1 MDYFCLTTPQKNIW
15 NLQKYYGDT
24 AIGNQCGAIFYKE
37 KRDIKLLK
45 EAIRIFIENQS
56 GMRLR
61 FVDKEEPLQYVSGEI
76 EEIQTKI
83 FTSMDEFEKYAQK
96 FAKEPIGLND
106 KAMYRFVVFQV
117 KDRSGVL
124 VALSHLI
131 SDAWTFGIMANQ
143 VDAAYRNLAGEKD
156 CELTD
161 GDYAEYIKAD
171 NDYLHSDRYAKDKAF
186 WEGKYAGRPEKGVIR
201 LASGKSDN
209 IEAKRISKRLSDDVE
224 NKIDKYCKEYS
235 VTPAVLFETALV
247 LYLSHINL
255 DNNFITIGIPV
266 LNRNNVKEKR
276 IAGMFVSTMPLTV
289 EIKKNMT
296 VSELAQQISKE
307 HMNIFRHQK
316 YPYSDILT
324 SLREKQNFSGNLYDV
339 MISYQNARTD
349 TTAETKWYSN
359 GYSEVPFTIHIDNR
373 DDNMSHTINVDYQT
387 AIFKDEREVE
397 YIIERLEYILCQ
409 ITDGGDNDIKNIK
422 ILPHAEAHETV
433 EKFNDTYVE
442 YPREKCVHE
451 LFTEQAKKTPD
462 KIALVAGNKKYTYRE
477 IDKKSDALAQKLIN
491 SGVEKQN
498 VVGAYL
504 DRTANTVISQLAV
517 LKAGGVFLPIDHRYP
532 KDRINYM
539 LNDCSVKLVICD
551 KDLNSEWNVQYLN
564 LNNYDF
570 NDILQVKV
578 ISNRED
584 ACYIIY
590 TSGST
595 GNPKGCVLKHKGLAN
610 FCANN
615 NIIPY
620 AKTLQHQTVVSVNTI
635 SFDFFIAETLLPLS
649 HGWTVVLASEEES
662 NNRELFRTLVEG
674 NNVNI
679 IETTPTRLEL
689 YTKEETGKDSY
700 FQKIQLVVS
709 SGEAL
714 SEVLLQKIRHI
725 SRAKVYNPL
734 GPSECSVWNVDGD
747 FKNDITIGSPIAN
760 TQIYILDKSGSPLP
774 ICVPGELCIAGDG
787 VGGGYLNRPELTA
800 EKFVPNPFATEENH
814 HGKIMYHTGD
824 LACWRADG
832 EIEYLG
838 RIDTQVK
845 IRGLRIELGEI
856 ENVMSGFPGIRLTA
870 VSDKRDE
877 NNRQYLVGYYTSEQE
892 IDEKELRSHL
902 ASKLPKYMVPN
913 YFMRLDDM
921 PMTASGK
928 TDRKNLPVPDF
939 TTQER
944 EYIAPETDTE
954 QKLADIWSRLLN
966 IDEIGRT
973 DDFFECGGDS
983 LIAISM
989 LTEIEN
995 YFDVEIS
1002 IKDVMEKPVLNKL
1015 AQCIEKAGK
1024 KLKIKANNKNTYKL
1038 MPQQKALY
1046 VTYSKEPFALTY
1058 NMPAKIHVPDEI
1070 DINKLKDAITKAAGH
1085 HRILFSHIESDG
1097 QELIGVYDAVD
1108 ELVFEQYNENEINKF
1123 VRPFDLSKAPLVRV
1137 GIAGN
1142 EILFD
1147 MHHIVADGETMNIL
1161 LRDIIKEYDG
1171 IDVNDEKVTYGDYSE
1186 FFYKQD
1192 MAVHK
1197 EYFKEQLKCDFEPV
1211 VLPATKNPIEK
1222 GFSKAYEIAENV
1234 VSAAKKYARKNNMT
1248 DTMIFWAAYGILL
1261 SKYSGNNSVLSSI
1274 VLKNRIYADTKDM
1287 AGMFVNTIPVHIDV
1301 TGSVCNYMQNIKKQI
1316 LGLFEH
1322 QEMPFALIS
1331 DAVGMKDKNVINTSF
1346 VYQADGEKSFTIGG
1360 EKIVP
1365 EQLATD
1371 TSKFDLMMELT
1382 PVKDGLRIRME
1393 FDGTKYDE
1401 NLIDRLVD
1409 SYTRILGRLDKTN
1422 LSEIEVMSSEEYHK
1436 VIEEF
1441 NDTYVEYPREKCVHE
1456 LFTEQAKRTP
1466 DKIALVFED
1475 EKFTYKQLDEM
1486 TNSLAHYLREKGV
1499 KRNDIV
1505 PIIAK
1510 RSWHVIVAMLG
1521 IMKAG
1526 GAYMPVDPDYPD
1538 ERIEYMLIETKS
1550 KIILSFGYTGKI
1562 KSIRLITLEKF
1573 DYTVENAEI
1582 ENINES
1588 NDDCYVLF
1596 TSGST
1601 GKPKAVIVSHSNL
1614 GNFINNNNNNKYQ
1627 CNMVNNCK
1635 NVLAD
1640 TAFTFDISV
1649 FEIYL
1654 TLLNGMTVIL
1664 SKDTANASYLA
1675 ELIDKYDIDVF
1686 HCTPTKILILLQNGK
1701 FQKAFSKIKMVM
1713 IGAENFS
1720 EELYKTIVAC
1730 TNATIYNGY
1739 GPTETTIG
1747 CSFKKLNNT
1756 KKCVHELFT
1765 EQAKRTPDKIAL
1777 VAGNKKYSYRE
1788 IDKKSDALAQKLINS
1803 GVEKQNV
1810 VGAYLDRTANTVIS
1824 QLAVLKAGGVF
1835 LPIDHRYPKDRIN
1848 YMLNDCSVKLVI
1860 CDKDLNSEWNVQYL
1874 NLNNYDFNDILQV
1887 KVISNRED
1895 ACYIIYTSGS
1905 TGNPKGCVLK
1915 HKGLANFCANN
1926 NIIPYAKTLQH
1937 QTVVSVNTISFDFFI
1952 AETLLPLS
1960 HGWTVV
1966 LASEEESNNRELFR
1980 TLVEGNNVNIIET
1993 TPTRLELYTK
2003 EETGK
2008 DSYFQKIQLV
2018 VSSGEALS
2026 EVLLQKIRH
2035 ISRAKVYNP
2044 LGPSECSV
2052 WNVDGDFKNDIT
2064 IGSPIANTQIYIL
2077 DKSGS
2082 PLPICVPGELCI
2094 AGDGV
2099 GGGYLNRPELTA
2111 EKFVPNPFATE
2122 ENHHGK
2128 IMYHTGDLAC
2138 WRADG
2143 EIEYLG
2149 RIDTQVKIR
2158 GLRIELGE
2166 IENVMSGFPG
2176 IRLTAVSDK
2185 RDENNRQYLVG
2196 YYTSEQE
2203 IDEKELRSHLA
2214 SKLPKYMVPNY
2225 FMRLDDMPMTASG
2238 KTDRKNLPVPDFTT
2252 QEREYAAPETDTEQK
2267 LCELLKSLLHMNKVG
2282 IEDDFFEYGGDS
2294 LTAIEYVA
2302 KADDMGIEFS
2312 LQNVFD
2318 YPTVR
2323 ELCNFLNGT
2332 LKSEKV
2338 QYEKSELDKYNEIL
2352 GRNIVDE
2359 SAQFH
2364 KKSLGNILITGAT
2377 GFLGAHVVDELM
2389 KEEQGKIYC
2398 LVRGKNDN
2406 AGRDRLKS
2414 VLEYYFGDKYESEID
2429 RRIIPVCGDIEEP
2442 LPDGLPSDVQTV
2454 IHTAA
2459 SVKHYG
2465 SYSYFQRV
2473 NAEGTGHVVE
2483 YAKRIGAK
2491 LIHISTLSVS
2501 GNSMA
2506 DDFTV
2511 YHSEKE
2517 KFFDETSFYIG
2528 QPLDNVYI
2536 HSKFEAERKVY
2547 DAMLEGLDAIVIR
2560 VGNLTN
2566 RASDYKFQ
2574 PNFRENAFL
2583 TRVKA
2588 VLEFG
2593 LFPDYLMS
2601 LYSEFSP
2608 IDKTAE
2614 GIVKIAQY
2622 ADNQSVFH
2630 LNSNKEIYF
2639 ERFLDIVHEL
2649 GISMKVVNKKE
2660 FNEAL
2665 KSTVKQR
2672 NTEYIYEAF
2681 QNDMDEKGC
2690 LVYDSNIRI
2699 ENDFTLWFL
2708 KKAGFEWNETD
2719 IDYIR
2724 GYIDYFRSIGYLEV

>member
-1 MDYFCLTTPQKNIW
+1 
-15 NLQKYYGDT
+15 
-24 AIGNQCGAIFYKE
+24 
-37 KRDIKLLK
+37 
-45 EAIRIFIENQS
+45 
-56 GMRLR
+56 
-61 FVDKEEPLQYVSGEI
+61 
-76 EEIQTKI
+76 
-83 FTSMDEFEKYAQK
+83 
-96 FAKEPIGLND
+96 
-106 KAMYRFVVFQV
+106 
-117 KDRSGVL
+117 
-124 VALSHLI
+124 
-131 SDAWTFGIMANQ
+131 
-143 VDAAYRNLAGEKD
+143 
-156 CELTD
+156 
-161 GDYAEYIKAD
+161 
-171 NDYLHSDRYAKDKAF
+171 
-186 WEGKYAGRPEKGVIR
+186 
-201 LASGKSDN
+201 
-209 IEAKRISKRLSDDVE
+209 
-224 NKIDKYCKEYS
+224 
-235 VTPAVLFETALV
+235 
-247 LYLSHINL
+247 
-255 DNNFITIGIPV
+255 
-266 LNRNNVKEKR
+266 
-276 IAGMFVSTMPLTV
+276 
-289 EIKKNMT
+289 MT
-296 VSELAQQISKE
+296 VSELAQQISNE

-316 YPYSDILT
+316 YPYSDILA

-349 TTAETKWYSN
+349 TSADTKWYSN

-387 AIFKDEREVE
+387 AIFKDEREVK

-451 LFTEQAKKTPD
+451 LFTEQAKRTPD
-462 KIALVAGNKKYTYRE
+462 KIALVFENEKFTYKQLDEMTNSLAHYLREKGVKRNDIVPIIAKRSWHVIVAMIGVMKAGGAYMPVSPEFPSERIRYMFEIADVKIALTYGY
-477 IDKKSDALAQKLIN
+477 SDALEDVN
-491 SGVEKQN
+491 VEMI
-498 VVGAYL
+498 A
-504 DRTANTVISQLAV
+504 
-517 LKAGGVFLPIDHRYP
+517 
-532 KDRINYM
+532 
-539 LNDCSVKLVICD
+539 
-551 KDLNSEWNVQYLN
+551 LNSIDYLKNTSMVQNKNESDDL
-564 LNNYDF
+564 
-570 NDILQVKV
+570 
-578 ISNRED
+578 
-584 ACYIIY
+584 CYIIF

-595 GNPKGCVLKHKGLAN
+595 GQPKGVAIRHRNVLN
-610 FCANN
+610 YCCNN
-615 NIIPY
+615 RSNSVCNRIVSGGSES
-620 AKTLQHQTVVSVNTI
+620 VVSVTNI
-635 SFDFFIAETLLPLS
+635 VFDIFVTESLLPLVNGLTIYFADDDEVMS
-649 HGWTVVLASEEES
+649 QSKLS
-662 NNRELFRTLVEG
+662 NL
-674 NNVNI
+674 I
-679 IETTPTRLEL
+679 IKNSIDVIQTTPTKMKSYMLDQSRLDYL
-689 YTKEETGKDSY
+689 SVLKTIVLG
-700 FQKIQLVVS
+700 
-709 SGEAL
+709 GEAL
-714 SEVLLQKIRHI
+714 PEELYRNILKYSNADVFNI
-725 SRAKVYNPL
+725 Y
-734 GPSECSVWNVDGD
+734 GPAETTVWSTNAEITSS
-747 FKNDITIGSPIAN
+747 DITIGSPIAN

-774 ICVPGELCIAGDG
+774 IGVPGELCIAGDG

-824 LACWRADG
+824 LACWMADG

-892 IDEKELRSHL
+892 IDEKELRNHL

-954 QKLADIWSRLLN
+954 QKLADIWRRLLN

-1046 VTYSKEPFALTY
+1046 VTYSKEPFSLTY

-1097 QELIGVYDAVD
+1097 QELIGVYDDVD

-1137 GIAGN
+1137 GISGN

-1222 GFSKAYEIAENV
+1222 GFSKVYEIAENV

-1301 TGSVCNYMQNIKKQI
+1301 TGSVCDYMQNIKKQI

-1322 QEMPFALIS
+1322 QELPFALIS
-1331 DAVGMKDKNVINTSF
+1331 DAVGMKDKSVINTSF

-1382 PVKDGLRIRME
+1382 PVNDGLRIRME

-1409 SYTRILGRLDKTN
+1409 AYTRILGRLDKAN

-1486 TNSLAHYLREKGV
+1486 SNSLAHYLREKGV

-1526 GAYMPVDPDYPD
+1526 GAYMPVDPDYPMD
-1538 ERIEYMLIETKS
+1538 RITYMLNETNSAIVLTYGYIGENKKIEFIDLNKIDYGIMNS
-1550 KIILSFGYTGKI
+1550 KIT
-1562 KSIRLITLEKF
+1562 
-1573 DYTVENAEI
+1573 
-1582 ENINES
+1582 NINQTK
-1588 NDDCYVLF
+1588 DYCYVLF

-1601 GKPKAVIVSHSNL
+1601 GKPKAVIITHSNL
-1614 GNFINNNNNNKYQ
+1614 GNFVNVNKYNKYQ
-1627 CNMVNNCK
+1627 YDIINNCK
-1635 NVLAD
+1635 IVLAY
-1640 TAFTFDISV
+1640 TTFTFDISI
-1649 FEIYL
+1649 FEIYQS
-1654 TLLNGMTVIL
+1654 LLNGLMVVL
-1664 SKDTANASYLA
+1664 SKDMADASYIA
-1675 ELIDKYDIDVF
+1675 NIINKYNIDVL
-1686 HCTPTKILILLQNGK
+1686 HTTPTKILMLLQNK
-1701 FQKAFSKIKMVM
+1701 IFQKAIANLKVLM
-1713 IGAENFS
+1713 IGAEVFS
-1720 EELYKTIVAC
+1720 SKLYKKISLY

-1747 CSFKKLNNT
+1747 CSFK
-1756 KKCVHELFT
+1756 
-1765 EQAKRTPDKIAL
+1765 
-1777 VAGNKKYSYRE
+1777 
-1788 IDKKSDALAQKLINS
+1788 
-1803 GVEKQNV
+1803 
-1810 VGAYLDRTANTVIS
+1810 
-1824 QLAVLKAGGVF
+1824 
-1835 LPIDHRYPKDRIN
+1835 RIYERCN
-1848 YMLNDCSVKLVI
+1848 IMPSFSCS
-1860 CDKDLNSEWNVQYL
+1860 
-1874 NLNNYDFNDILQV
+1874 
-1887 KVISNRED
+1887 
-1895 ACYIIYTSGS
+1895 
-1905 TGNPKGCVLK
+1905 
-1915 HKGLANFCANN
+1915 
-1926 NIIPYAKTLQH
+1926 
-1937 QTVVSVNTISFDFFI
+1937 
-1952 AETLLPLS
+1952 
-1960 HGWTVV
+1960 
-1966 LASEEESNNRELFR
+1966 
-1980 TLVEGNNVNIIET
+1980 
-1993 TPTRLELYTK
+1993 
-2003 EETGK
+2003 
-2008 DSYFQKIQLV
+2008 
-2018 VSSGEALS
+2018 
-2026 EVLLQKIRH
+2026 
-2035 ISRAKVYNP
+2035 
-2044 LGPSECSV
+2044 
-2052 WNVDGDFKNDIT
+2052 NDIT

-2082 PLPICVPGELCI
+2082 PLPIGVPGELCI

-2138 WRADG
+2138 WMADG

-2203 IDEKELRSHLA
+2203 IDEKELRNHLA

-2352 GRNIVDE
+2352 SRNIVDE

-2406 AGRDRLKS
+2406 VGRDRLKS

-2483 YAKRIGAK
+2483 YAKNIGAK

-2630 LNSNKEIYF
+2630 LNSNKVIYF

-2724 GYIDYFRSIGYLEV
+2724 GYIDYFRRIGYLEV

>member
-156 CELTD
+156 CELMD

-171 NDYLHSDRYAKDKAF
+171 NDYLRSDRYEKDKVF
-186 WEGKYAGRPEKGVIR
+186 WEGKYVVRPEKGVIR

-224 NKIDKYCKEYS
+224 NKIDKYCKNHP
-235 VTPAVLFETALV
+235 VTPAVLFETALI
-247 LYLSHINL
+247 LYLSRINS

-266 LNRNNVKEKR
+266 LNRSNVKEKR

-349 TTAETKWYSN
+349 TSADTKWYSN

-451 LFTEQAKKTPD
+451 LFTEQAKRTPD

-491 SGVEKQN
+491 SRVEKQN

-570 NDILQVKV
+570 NDILQLNV

-662 NNRELFRTLVEG
+662 NNRELFKTLVEG

-700 FQKIQLVVS
+700 FQQIQLVVS
-709 SGEAL
+709 SGETL

-734 GPSECSVWNVDGD
+734 GPSECSVWNVGGD

-760 TQIYILDKSGSPLP
+760 IQIYILDKNNSPLP
-774 ICVPGELCIAGDG
+774 IGVPGELCIAGDG

-814 HGKIMYHTGD
+814 HGKTMYHTGD

-856 ENVMSGFPGIRLTA
+856 ENVMSSFPGIRLTA

-902 ASKLPKYMVPN
+902 SSKLPKYMVPN

-1046 VTYSKEPFALTY
+1046 VTYSKEPFSLTY

-1070 DINKLKDAITKAAGH
+1070 DINKLKDAITKVAGH

-1097 QELIGVYDAVD
+1097 QELIGVYDDVD

-1147 MHHIVADGETMNIL
+1147 MHHIVADGETLNIL
-1161 LRDIIKEYDG
+1161 LRDIIKKYEG
-1171 IDVNDEKVTYGDYSE
+1171 IGVDDERVTYGDYSE

-1222 GFSKAYEIAENV
+1222 GFSKVYEIAENV

-1287 AGMFVNTIPVHIDV
+1287 AGMFVNTIPAHIDV
-1301 TGSVCNYMQNIKKQI
+1301 TGSVCDYMQNIKKQI

-1322 QEMPFALIS
+1322 QELPFALIS
-1331 DAVGMKDKNVINTSF
+1331 DAVGMKDKSVINTSF

-1382 PVKDGLRIRME
+1382 PVNDGLRIRME

-1486 TNSLAHYLREKGV
+1486 SNSLAHYLREKGV

-1510 RSWHVIVAMLG
+1510 RSWHVIVAMIG
-1521 IMKAG
+1521 VMKAG
-1526 GAYMPVDPDYPD
+1526 GAYMPVSPEFPSERVKYMFEMANVKIALTYGYNGALEDVNVEMIALNSIDYLKNTS
-1538 ERIEYMLIETKS
+1538 MVQNK
-1550 KIILSFGYTGKI
+1550 
-1562 KSIRLITLEKF
+1562 
-1573 DYTVENAEI
+1573 
-1582 ENINES
+1582 NES
-1588 NDDCYVLF
+1588 DDLCYIIF

-1601 GKPKAVIVSHSNL
+1601 GQPKGVVINHKNISNYCHNNKNNVCSKIISYDMENIVSVTNIVFDIFVTESLLPLVNGLTIYFADDDEVMSQSKLSNL
-1614 GNFINNNNNNKYQ
+1614 II
-1627 CNMVNNCK
+1627 K
-1635 NVLAD
+1635 N
-1640 TAFTFDISV
+1640 S
-1649 FEIYL
+1649 
-1654 TLLNGMTVIL
+1654 
-1664 SKDTANASYLA
+1664 
-1675 ELIDKYDIDVF
+1675 IDVIQT
-1686 HCTPTKILILLQNGK
+1686 TPTKMKSYMLDQSRLDYLSELKTIVLGGEALP
-1701 FQKAFSKIKMVM
+1701 
-1713 IGAENFS
+1713 
-1720 EELYKTIVAC
+1720 EELYRNILKYSNADVFNIYGPAETTVWS
-1730 TNATIYNGY
+1730 TNA
-1739 GPTETTIG
+1739 E
-1747 CSFKKLNNT
+1747 
-1756 KKCVHELFT
+1756 
-1765 EQAKRTPDKIAL
+1765 
-1777 VAGNKKYSYRE
+1777 
-1788 IDKKSDALAQKLINS
+1788 
-1803 GVEKQNV
+1803 
-1810 VGAYLDRTANTVIS
+1810 
-1824 QLAVLKAGGVF
+1824 
-1835 LPIDHRYPKDRIN
+1835 
-1848 YMLNDCSVKLVI
+1848 M
-1860 CDKDLNSEWNVQYL
+1860 
-1874 NLNNYDFNDILQV
+1874 
-1887 KVISNRED
+1887 
-1895 ACYIIYTSGS
+1895 TSS
-1905 TGNPKGCVLK
+1905 
-1915 HKGLANFCANN
+1915 
-1926 NIIPYAKTLQH
+1926 
-1937 QTVVSVNTISFDFFI
+1937 
-1952 AETLLPLS
+1952 
-1960 HGWTVV
+1960 
-1966 LASEEESNNRELFR
+1966 
-1980 TLVEGNNVNIIET
+1980 
-1993 TPTRLELYTK
+1993 
-2003 EETGK
+2003 
-2008 DSYFQKIQLV
+2008 
-2018 VSSGEALS
+2018 
-2026 EVLLQKIRH
+2026 
-2035 ISRAKVYNP
+2035 
-2044 LGPSECSV
+2044 
-2052 WNVDGDFKNDIT
+2052 DIT

-2077 DKSGS
+2077 DKNNS
-2082 PLPICVPGELCI
+2082 PLPIGVPGELCI

-2111 EKFVPNPFATE
+2111 EKFVSNPFATE

-2185 RDENNRQYLVG
+2185 QDENNRQYLVG

-2203 IDEKELRSHLA
+2203 IDEKELRSHLS

-2252 QEREYAAPETDTEQK
+2252 QEREYIAPETDTEQK

-2352 GRNIVDE
+2352 SRNIVDE

-2406 AGRDRLKS
+2406 VGRDRLKS

-2560 VGNLTN
+2560 VGNLTS

-2630 LNSNKEIYF
+2630 LNSNKVIYF

-2708 KKAGFEWNETD
+2708 KKVGFEWNETD

-2724 GYIDYFRSIGYLEV
+2724 GYIDYFRRIGYLEV

>member
-37 KRDIKLLK
+37 KRDIKLLR
-45 EAIRIFIENQS
+45 EAIRIFIQNQS

-76 EEIQTKI
+76 EEIQTKL
-83 FTSMDEFEKYAQK
+83 FSSMDEFEKYAQK

-106 KAMYRFVVFQV
+106 RAMYKFVVFQV

-201 LASGKSDN
+201 LTSGKSDN
-209 IEAKRISKRLSDDVE
+209 IEAKRISKHLSDDVE

-247 LYLSHINL
+247 LYLSHINP

-387 AIFKDEREVE
+387 AIFKDEREVK

-451 LFTEQAKKTPD
+451 LFTEQAKRTPD

-649 HGWTVVLASEEES
+649 HGWTVVFASEEES
-662 NNRELFRTLVEG
+662 NNRELFKTLVEG

-700 FQKIQLVVS
+700 FQQIQLVVS
-709 SGEAL
+709 AGETL

-734 GPSECSVWNVDGD
+734 GPSECSVWNVGGD

-774 ICVPGELCIAGDG
+774 IGVPGELCIAGDG

-902 ASKLPKYMVPN
+902 SSKLPKYMVPN

-944 EYIAPETDTE
+944 EY
-954 QKLADIWSRLLN
+954 
-966 IDEIGRT
+966 
-973 DDFFECGGDS
+973 
-983 LIAISM
+983 
-989 LTEIEN
+989 
-995 YFDVEIS
+995 V
-1002 IKDVMEKPVLNKL
+1002 
-1015 AQCIEKAGK
+1015 
-1024 KLKIKANNKNTYKL
+1024 
-1038 MPQQKALY
+1038 
-1046 VTYSKEPFALTY
+1046 
-1058 NMPAKIHVPDEI
+1058 
-1070 DINKLKDAITKAAGH
+1070 
-1085 HRILFSHIESDG
+1085 
-1097 QELIGVYDAVD
+1097 
-1108 ELVFEQYNENEINKF
+1108 
-1123 VRPFDLSKAPLVRV
+1123 
-1137 GIAGN
+1137 
-1142 EILFD
+1142 
-1147 MHHIVADGETMNIL
+1147 
-1161 LRDIIKEYDG
+1161 
-1171 IDVNDEKVTYGDYSE
+1171 
-1186 FFYKQD
+1186 
-1192 MAVHK
+1192 
-1197 EYFKEQLKCDFEPV
+1197 
-1211 VLPATKNPIEK
+1211 
-1222 GFSKAYEIAENV
+1222 
-1234 VSAAKKYARKNNMT
+1234 
-1248 DTMIFWAAYGILL
+1248 
-1261 SKYSGNNSVLSSI
+1261 
-1274 VLKNRIYADTKDM
+1274 
-1287 AGMFVNTIPVHIDV
+1287 
-1301 TGSVCNYMQNIKKQI
+1301 
-1316 LGLFEH
+1316 
-1322 QEMPFALIS
+1322 
-1331 DAVGMKDKNVINTSF
+1331 
-1346 VYQADGEKSFTIGG
+1346 
-1360 EKIVP
+1360 
-1365 EQLATD
+1365 
-1371 TSKFDLMMELT
+1371 
-1382 PVKDGLRIRME
+1382 
-1393 FDGTKYDE
+1393 
-1401 NLIDRLVD
+1401 
-1409 SYTRILGRLDKTN
+1409 
-1422 LSEIEVMSSEEYHK
+1422 
-1436 VIEEF
+1436 
-1441 NDTYVEYPREKCVHE
+1441 
-1456 LFTEQAKRTP
+1456 
-1466 DKIALVFED
+1466 
-1475 EKFTYKQLDEM
+1475 
-1486 TNSLAHYLREKGV
+1486 
-1499 KRNDIV
+1499 
-1505 PIIAK
+1505 
-1510 RSWHVIVAMLG
+1510 
-1521 IMKAG
+1521 
-1526 GAYMPVDPDYPD
+1526 
-1538 ERIEYMLIETKS
+1538 
-1550 KIILSFGYTGKI
+1550 
-1562 KSIRLITLEKF
+1562 
-1573 DYTVENAEI
+1573 
-1582 ENINES
+1582 
-1588 NDDCYVLF
+1588 
-1596 TSGST
+1596 
-1601 GKPKAVIVSHSNL
+1601 
-1614 GNFINNNNNNKYQ
+1614 
-1627 CNMVNNCK
+1627 
-1635 NVLAD
+1635 
-1640 TAFTFDISV
+1640 
-1649 FEIYL
+1649 
-1654 TLLNGMTVIL
+1654 
-1664 SKDTANASYLA
+1664 
-1675 ELIDKYDIDVF
+1675 
-1686 HCTPTKILILLQNGK
+1686 
-1701 FQKAFSKIKMVM
+1701 
-1713 IGAENFS
+1713 
-1720 EELYKTIVAC
+1720 
-1730 TNATIYNGY
+1730 
-1739 GPTETTIG
+1739 
-1747 CSFKKLNNT
+1747 
-1756 KKCVHELFT
+1756 
-1765 EQAKRTPDKIAL
+1765 
-1777 VAGNKKYSYRE
+1777 
-1788 IDKKSDALAQKLINS
+1788 
-1803 GVEKQNV
+1803 
-1810 VGAYLDRTANTVIS
+1810 
-1824 QLAVLKAGGVF
+1824 
-1835 LPIDHRYPKDRIN
+1835 
-1848 YMLNDCSVKLVI
+1848 
-1860 CDKDLNSEWNVQYL
+1860 
-1874 NLNNYDFNDILQV
+1874 
-1887 KVISNRED
+1887 
-1895 ACYIIYTSGS
+1895 
-1905 TGNPKGCVLK
+1905 
-1915 HKGLANFCANN
+1915 
-1926 NIIPYAKTLQH
+1926 
-1937 QTVVSVNTISFDFFI
+1937 
-1952 AETLLPLS
+1952 
-1960 HGWTVV
+1960 
-1966 LASEEESNNRELFR
+1966 
-1980 TLVEGNNVNIIET
+1980 
-1993 TPTRLELYTK
+1993 
-2003 EETGK
+2003 
-2008 DSYFQKIQLV
+2008 
-2018 VSSGEALS
+2018 
-2026 EVLLQKIRH
+2026 
-2035 ISRAKVYNP
+2035 
-2044 LGPSECSV
+2044 
-2052 WNVDGDFKNDIT
+2052 
-2064 IGSPIANTQIYIL
+2064 
-2077 DKSGS
+2077 
-2082 PLPICVPGELCI
+2082 
-2094 AGDGV
+2094 
-2099 GGGYLNRPELTA
+2099 
-2111 EKFVPNPFATE
+2111 
-2122 ENHHGK
+2122 
-2128 IMYHTGDLAC
+2128 
-2138 WRADG
+2138 
-2143 EIEYLG
+2143 
-2149 RIDTQVKIR
+2149 
-2158 GLRIELGE
+2158 
-2166 IENVMSGFPG
+2166 
-2176 IRLTAVSDK
+2176 
-2185 RDENNRQYLVG
+2185 
-2196 YYTSEQE
+2196 
-2203 IDEKELRSHLA
+2203 
-2214 SKLPKYMVPNY
+2214 
-2225 FMRLDDMPMTASG
+2225 
-2238 KTDRKNLPVPDFTT
+2238 
-2252 QEREYAAPETDTEQK
+2252 APETDTEQK

-2294 LTAIEYVA
+2294 LTAIKYVA

-2352 GRNIVDE
+2352 SRNIVDE

-2560 VGNLTN
+2560 AGNLTN

-2630 LNSNKEIYF
+2630 LNSNKVIYF